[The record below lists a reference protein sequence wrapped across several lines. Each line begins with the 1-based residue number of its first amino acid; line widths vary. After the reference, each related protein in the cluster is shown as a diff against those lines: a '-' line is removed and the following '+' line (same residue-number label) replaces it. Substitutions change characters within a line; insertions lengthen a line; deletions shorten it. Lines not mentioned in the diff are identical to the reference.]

1 MKPVRPPRVHKFE
14 QEDARYK
21 SKRAAFA
28 DELGPVPLW
37 TAIDAWPLY
46 VGSGNLARTM
56 VIADLL
62 RETAEV
68 PGDIAEFGI
77 WRGATTMLMA
87 KLVKM
92 WEPQGSRVIHGFDSF
107 EGLTEFS
114 AKDGVAVEHQGAY
127 RGNRDQL
134 EDMMDL
140 YEMDGLVRLHQGY
153 IENTLPLFLEEN
165 PAQSFSLM
173 ICDTD
178 LYESTRVIL
187 ESGHERMMPGGLIVF
202 DEWNSEIYPGEGL
215 AANEFLKAHPGEYVA
230 RSIRGARQPN
240 MILQKRG

>member
-1 MKPVRPPRVHKFE
+1 MKSVRPVSHKFE

-21 SKRAAFA
+21 SKRTAFA
-28 DELGPVPLW
+28 EELGPVPLW

-62 RETAEV
+62 RETADV

-87 KLVKM
+87 KLLKI

-107 EGLTEFS
+107 EGLTEFN
-114 AKDGVAVEHQGAY
+114 AKDGAAVEHKGAY

-134 EDMMDL
+134 EEMMDL

-153 IENTLPLFLEEN
+153 IENTLPQFLEEN
-165 PAQSFSLM
+165 PAQSFSLL

-187 ESGHERMMPGGLIVF
+187 ENAHQCMMPGGLIVF
-202 DEWNSEIYPGEGL
+202 DEWNNGIYPGEGL
-215 AANEFLKAHPGEYVA
+215 AANEFLRAHPGEYQA
-230 RSIRGARQPN
+230 RAIRGARQPN